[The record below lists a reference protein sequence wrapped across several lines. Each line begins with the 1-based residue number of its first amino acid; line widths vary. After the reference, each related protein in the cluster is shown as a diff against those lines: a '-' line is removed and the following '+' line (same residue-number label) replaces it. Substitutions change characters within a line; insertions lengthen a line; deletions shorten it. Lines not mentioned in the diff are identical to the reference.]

1 MHTDTSLLKR
11 GEHAIAIFTYG
22 KYFYRRRDGSGST
35 GNWVLDDKRKYSKVV
50 IYNRTE
56 SRNDIYVA
64 RRTAVKP
71 SREQGRF
78 VLDLDKI
85 HYLGSTYLNW
95 LQFAGSRNPVRYMR
109 VRPFS
114 RKKRANKSQATA
126 MNLELLPASE

>member
-1 MHTDTSLLKR
+1 MHTDTSLLRR
-11 GEHAIAIFTYG
+11 GEHAIAIFTHG
-22 KYFYRRRDGSGST
+22 KYFQRRRDGSGST
-35 GNWVLDDKRKYSKVV
+35 GNWVLDDKRKCNQVI

-71 SREQGRF
+71 SREAGRF

-95 LQFAGSRNPVRYMR
+95 LQFAGSRNPVRYLQS
-109 VRPFS
+109 RPYS
-114 RKKRANKSQATA
+114 RKKRSNKSQAA
-126 MNLELLPASE
+126 ALNLELLPAPE